1 MRAGVIGG
9 EEHMTNSR
17 LCVLIE
23 LARIAVA
30 DPLPDLWPQIVT
42 WHALKKG
49 HREIRDF
56 IAARMPAPSSK
67 RKSWRALLSRFT
79 NAGQNNRQAPA

>member
-1 MRAGVIGG
+1 VAQIKHASRQQAERPVDMRAGVIGG

-30 DPLPDLWPQIVT
+30 DPLPDLGPRSSQI
-42 WHALKKG
+42 KKG
-49 HREIRDF
+49 HR
-56 IAARMPAPSSK
+56 
-67 RKSWRALLSRFT
+67 
-79 NAGQNNRQAPA
+79 

>member
-30 DPLPDLWPQIVT
+30 DPLPDLGPRSSQI
-42 WHALKKG
+42 KKG

-67 RKSWRALLSRFT
+67 RKSWQALLSRFT
-79 NAGQNNRQAPA
+79 NAG